1 MKIQTDNHVYDVL
14 IVGSGAA
21 GFNAAVHLYDLGIKN
36 IAIVTEHLNA
46 GTSRNTG
53 SDKQTYYKLSVAG
66 NTSDSPI
73 KMAKTLFAGGGMDGD
88 IALCESAH
96 SLQEFFHLVNLGV
109 QFPFNSF
116 GEFVGYKT
124 DHDPCQ
130 RGSSIGPYTSKK
142 MTEVLE
148 ADAKRK
154 NIEIIDNNKIVDLLI
169 DDNNIVG
176 VVGKNN
182 KNSKL
187 NCLLAENVIFATGG
201 PAVIYKETVY
211 PKSQVGCSGVLA
223 RNGVGF
229 VNLQEWQYGIG
240 STKFRWNLSGSF
252 QQVIPSYISIDEKG
266 KKHNFLENYF
276 KNISD
281 LADNIF
287 KKGYQWP
294 FDSRKLKSGSS
305 IIDLAVYTEK
315 NVHNR
320 KVYLDFTKNPKFKN
334 SKFNINNLNPETAD
348 YLKKSNAMGNTPVQR
363 LKKLNVQAYDLY
375 KKHNID
381 LKKDLLEI
389 NVLPQHNNGGVHVNK
404 WWESN
409 IKHLF
414 VIGECAGTHGVYRP
428 GGAALNSGQVGGFR
442 AAYFIKNNYI
452 GNKNIKAVNNLIKE
466 KIKNSEKLDD
476 TETKKNLLELQNNN
490 LKYLSCVRNILEIKN
505 YLQKLNKLNFIN
517 SYDKVAVKYNEVLI
531 LSKLFCK
538 SVLCYNKKYGNESRG
553 SYILVDD
560 KNLKINIKKVRIQK
574 NQEEYKLSVCLKNK
588 TIKTKFKKVN
598 PIPDNRE
605 LWFEK
610 VWFDFNKL
618 GKK

>member
-1 MKIQTDNHVYDVL
+1 MINNNHHVYDVL

-36 IAIVTEHLNA
+36 IAIVTEHLKA

-66 NTSDSPI
+66 NTPDSPM
-73 KMAKTLFAGGGMDGD
+73 KMAKTLFSGGGMDGD

-148 ADAKRK
+148 AEAKRK

-176 VVGKNN
+176 VVGKKN

-187 NCLLAENVIFATGG
+187 NFLFAENVIFATGG

-211 PKSQVGCSGVLA
+211 PKSQFGCSGVLA
-223 RNGVGF
+223 RNGVEF

-266 KKHNFLENYF
+266 KKYNFLEDYF
-276 KNISD
+276 KDISD
-281 LADNIF
+281 MADNIF

-294 FDSRKLKSGSS
+294 FDSRKLKTGSS

-334 SKFNINNLNPETAD
+334 SKFNIKNLNPETVD
-348 YLKKSNAMGNTPVQR
+348 YLKLSDAMGKTPVQR
-363 LKKLNVQAYDLY
+363 LKKLNIKAYDLY
-375 KKHNID
+375 KKQNID
-381 LKKDLLEI
+381 LEKDLLEI

-414 VIGECAGTHGVYRP
+414 VVGECAGTHGVYRP
-428 GGAALNSGQVGGFR
+428 GGAALNSGQVGGMR

-452 GNKNIKAVNNLIKE
+452 GNKNKKSVKNLIEEKVKTAEEFESSEVKE
-466 KIKNSEKLDD
+466 K
-476 TETKKNLLELQNNN
+476 LLKLQNNN
-490 LKYLSCVRNILEIKN
+490 LKYLSCVRNILEINK
-505 YLQKLNKLNFIN
+505 YFRELNKLKIIN

-538 SVLCYNKKYGNESRG
+538 SVLCYIKKYGNESRG
-553 SYILVDD
+553 SYVLVDGKD
-560 KNLKINIKKVRIQK
+560 SKINIKKIKIQK
-574 NQEEYKLSVCLKNK
+574 KQEEYKLSVCLKNK
-588 TIKTKFKKVN
+588 MIKTKLRKVN
-598 PIPDNRE
+598 PIPENRE

-610 VWFDFNKL
+610 VWNEFD
-618 GKK
+618 